1 MASTVVAV
9 FDDQNDAARAQQD
22 LIAAGV
28 PAGSV
33 RMTRSETL
41 KARDESEPGFWDT
54 LKDAFGF
61 GSDEDRY
68 GYAEAARRG
77 GTVLTVD
84 AADDASADRI
94 ATVLRKHN
102 AVDLDAREAQW
113 RQSGWKGYTAQ
124 STDTTATAGAAT
136 ARTAAGKAATA
147 GRAQRVEGQE
157 TLPVVEE
164 QLKVGKRAVQIG
176 GVRLYS
182 RVTETP
188 VQEDVTLRQ
197 ERVTVERHPVD
208 RPLSNADGAFKEK
221 GIEATQTREEA
232 VVSKEARVVEEVGL
246 RKDVEQQ
253 KQTVRDTVRRQD
265 VEVEQL
271 ETDPRYAP
279 AREFVTQFAAD
290 QRYRGRKW
298 DEVEA
303 DARTSF
309 EQRHPGKWNEYRDA
323 IRAGY
328 DRSRTKS
335 NA

>member
-9 FDDQNDAARAQQD
+9 FDSENDAVKAQQE
-22 LIAAGV
+22 LVAAGV

-33 RMTRSETL
+33 RLTRSDTF

-54 LKDAFGF
+54 LKEAFGF

-77 GTVLTVD
+77 GTVLTVE
-84 AADDASADRI
+84 AADDTSADRV
-94 ATVLRKHN
+94 ATILRKHN
-102 AVDLDAREAQW
+102 AVDLEAREAQW
-113 RQSGWKGYTAQ
+113 RQSGWKGYTAR
-124 STDTTATAGAAT
+124 STGTTAAAAT
-136 ARTAAGKAATA
+136 ARTAATA

-164 QLKVGKRAVQIG
+164 QLKVGKRAVQAG

-221 GIEATQTREEA
+221 VIEATQTREEA